1 MIIQKSINVAAGVSV
16 ENVFAGSTF
25 EFPRSN
31 SLVSMGVVATGV
43 SIQVTILA
51 GGTIVLEESPVAVS
65 SDFPLIPDEFYYNF
79 AMLAGERLVLRVR
92 NAGGS
97 ALDVRAIAQM
107 TAVR

>member
-1 MIIQKSINVAAGVSV
+1 MIIQKSITVASGATV

-31 SLVSMGVVATGV
+31 SVVSMGVVATGV
-43 SIQVTILA
+43 SMNVTILA
-51 GGTIVLEESPVAVS
+51 GGTIVLEESPIAVS

-79 AMLAGERLVLRVR
+79 AMLAGERLVLRAR
-92 NAGGS
+92 NGGGS
-97 ALDVRAIAQM
+97 SLELRAVAQM